1 MTSVAS
7 ALRCPPGR
15 ERIRR
20 DLGRHRRT
28 IVSQISGTRLGR
40 YSIIA
45 LLGEGGMGRVYLAED
60 PVLRR
65 RLAIKLLPPEYQ
77 TNADRRHRLLHE
89 ARAASALNHPNIIAV
104 YDFGESE
111 GAMFVAMEHVEGTTL
126 RAWAKEA
133 DRSPAEALDLIRQ
146 AACALEVA
154 HRAGL
159 VHRDLKPENL
169 MVRPDGLLKVLD
181 FGLARSVAPT
191 DLSATQST
199 PGELVGTLLYMAPEQ
214 VLGQSA
220 QPSSDL
226 FSLGVILYELL
237 TGAHP
242 FAAASWADTM
252 HKILHENPTPPSQC
266 DASLGAELDFV
277 LSKAMAKD
285 PLRRHPSA
293 ADLEND
299 LVTLGSRCRQASASE
314 RPPGDRPRTLAVLPF
329 KNIGGNPALGYLS
342 LGLADAVITQLASS
356 PDLIVR
362 STNAV
367 ASYENKPV
375 DPRHAGEELEAEAV
389 LDASFQLVSGRLR
402 ATARLVEVVTG
413 RMLWAGKVNVSS
425 DDVFELQDRVAYGIA
440 DALTVRHAPEDG
452 AERAAPAS
460 RGERPAPD
468 SRAPVSDTA
477 RVPAHAAFTPAPQAY
492 EHYLRGMDAYRKFDP
507 ERNFEAIR
515 HFEESLRLEPGFA
528 RAWAMLGEARQ
539 WVAAMGWDPDSV
551 WFARA
556 EEALARA
563 TEIDPADGFVHY
575 LAATLHIARGRKRD
589 AYAELKI
596 ALAAMPH
603 FAHVYHYFGYLFR
616 LADLLDHAIDAEERC
631 WRIEPNDPFAYTGM
645 IRMLPLQGEFA
656 RAQEWVERGRL
667 RFGSAPGFEASEMMF
682 LCLSGR
688 SAQVLERFG
697 TLEKHASPLGTAS
710 LSLALL
716 QLGQRERARQVCGE
730 LQSYAAMDMDA
741 AAWAA
746 AIMGGLGETD
756 RAFQHLARAT
766 AMGLDSAALYENPLL
781 FEPLHGDPRWKSFI
795 EGVRTRVESYR
806 REFRWPIEGVA

>member
-1 MTSVAS
+1 MSLT
-7 ALRCPPGR
+7 
-15 ERIRR
+15 
-20 DLGRHRRT
+20 
-28 IVSQISGTRLGR
+28 SGTRLGR
-40 YSIIA
+40 YSIISS
-45 LLGEGGMGRVYLAED
+45 LGEGGMGRVYLAED

-77 TNADRRHRLLHE
+77 ADADRRNRLLHE
-89 ARAASALNHPNIIAV
+89 ARAASALNHPNIIV
-104 YDFGESE
+104 IHDLGESE

-126 RAWAKEA
+126 RTWAQEA
-133 DRSPAEALDLIRQ
+133 KREPAEALDLIRQ
-146 AACALEVA
+146 VAGALDVA

-169 MVRPDGLLKVLD
+169 MVRPDGVIKVLD

-191 DLSATQST
+191 DHSTTQT
-199 PGELVGTLLYMAPEQ
+199 MPGMVVGTLLYMAPEQ
-214 VLGQSA
+214 VLGQTA
-220 QPSSDL
+220 QPASDL

-237 TGAHP
+237 TGMHP

-266 DASLGAELDFV
+266 DASLGAEFDFV

-285 PLRRHPSA
+285 PSRRHQSA
-293 ADLEND
+293 ADFKND
-299 LVTLGSRCRQASASE
+299 LATLGSRCRQAAASV
-314 RPPGDRPRTLAVLPF
+314 RARGDGPRTLAVLPF

-375 DPRHAGEELEAEAV
+375 DPRRVGEELEAEAV

-413 RMLWAGKVNVSS
+413 RMLWAGKVDVSS
-425 DDVFELQDRVAYGIA
+425 DDVFELQDRVAHGIA
-440 DALTVRHAPEDG
+440 DALTIRHAPESG
-452 AERAAPAS
+452 AGPAAVASRAERRARDPGASVPDAGSVAA
-460 RGERPAPD
+460 GAP
-468 SRAPVSDTA
+468 
-477 RVPAHAAFTPAPQAY
+477 FTPAPQAY
-492 EHYLRGMDAYRKFDP
+492 EHYLRGMDAYRKFDQ

-515 HFEESLRLEPGFA
+515 HFEESVRLEPGFA

-539 WVAAMGWDPDSV
+539 WVASMGWDPDSV

-563 TEIDPADGFVHY
+563 TEIDPDDGFVHY
-575 LAATLHIARGRKRD
+575 LAATLHIAHGRKRE
-589 AYAELKI
+589 AYIDLKI
-596 ALAAMPH
+596 ALAGMPH
-603 FAHVYHYFGYLFR
+603 FAHVYHYFAYLFR
-616 LADLLDHAIDAEERC
+616 LADLLDRAIDAEERC
-631 WRIEPNDPFAYTGM
+631 WRIEPNDILAYTGM
-645 IRMLPLQGEFA
+645 IRMLPLTGEFA

-667 RFGSAPGFEASEMMF
+667 RFGSAPGFEASEMEF

-688 SAQVLERFG
+688 FGELLERFG
-697 TLEKHASPLGTAS
+697 ALDKHVHPLGTAS

-716 QLGQRERARQVCGE
+716 NHGQQERARQVFGSF
-730 LQSYAAMDMDA
+730 QNYAAVDMDA

-746 AIMGGLGETD
+746 AIMGHLGQAD

-766 AMGLDSAALYENPLL
+766 ALGLDSATVYEHPVL
-781 FEPLHGDPRWKSFI
+781 FKPLHSDPRWRSFI
-795 EGVRTRVESYR
+795 DGVRARVESYR
-806 REFRWPIEGVA
+806 RELPWPIAGVV